1 MGVKSTFG
9 YAEIEVLRKYPR
21 SYDQQSFRYLG
32 LNDKSKVYAGNTD
45 LKTSNKYT
53 VIEAMIMEG
62 YFPRK
67 GYSKRGGSKMQ
78 FLETSSL
85 KAFDSCFSKTRVPKI
100 LYGAEQRATVLP
112 SKPNMS
118 YFFRL
123 SLQ

>member
-1 MGVKSTFG
+1 MTK
-9 YAEIEVLRKYPR
+9 
-21 SYDQQSFRYLG
+21 
-32 LNDKSKVYAGNTD
+32 AGNTD

-53 VIEAMIMEG
+53 VIEATIMEG

-85 KAFDSCFSKTRVPKI
+85 KAFDSCLSRTSMPKL

-112 SKPNMS
+112 SQTQYELFLPPITTIKPKEKNP
-118 YFFRL
+118 RNHL
-123 SLQ
+123 